1 MTPEQAEFL
10 RDELLALIERE
21 APATRRV
28 IEAIPA
34 KHLGWRPHAKAMSM
48 HELAWHIV
56 QAEHLTLVVTATGSW
71 DGIDLDEPMPRT
83 VAEILAYHETRT
95 PQGIARVRAMD
106 GATLLQG
113 CNLFGAEGS
122 RVRRLFYVPTHVIH
136 HRGQLSTYLRAVD
149 AFVPGVYGWS
159 ADERERAAKK
169 S

>member
-1 MTPEQAEFL
+1 MTPDQAGFL
-10 RDELLALIERE
+10 RDELVALIERE

-34 KHLGWRPHAKAMSM
+34 GRMAWRPHAKAMTM

-56 QAEHLTLVVTATGSW
+56 QAECLTLDVTAHGTW
-71 DGIDLDEPMPRT
+71 DGIDLDEPMPQT
-83 VAEILAYHETRT
+83 VGELLDYHGRRLPEALA
-95 PQGIARVRAMD
+95 QVRAMD
-106 GATLLQG
+106 GATLLEG
-113 CNLFGAEGS
+113 CDLFGAADT

-136 HRGQLSTYLRAVD
+136 HRGQLTTYLRAVD

-159 ADERERAAKK
+159 ADERERAAKQ

>member
-10 RDELLALIERE
+10 RDEILALIERE
-21 APATRRV
+21 IPATRRV
-28 IEAIPA
+28 IEAVPE
-34 KHLGWRPHAKAMSM
+34 KHLGYRPHAKAMSM

-56 QAEHLTLVVTATGSW
+56 QAESLTLVVTAAGKW
-71 DGIDLDEPMPRT
+71 DGVDLDEPMPRT
-83 VAEILAYHETRT
+83 VAELLAHQQTRT
-95 PQGIARVRAMD
+95 PEGIARVRALD
-106 GATLLQG
+106 GATLLEG
-113 CNLFGAEGS
+113 CNLFGGEGS

-159 ADERERAAKK
+159 ADDRERAAKR